1 MLKKVPVSDLSHEI
15 GLVSGEPL
23 GLSDDARVQRRPYV
37 ERAPYSERRQC
48 NKDVDVCLSDSGTV
62 VCKVDPRDVASAAIQ

>member
-48 NKDVDVCLSDSGTV
+48 NKEVDVCLSDWGAV
-62 VCKVDPRDVASAAIQ
+62 VRNVDLRDVVSAIH

>member
-1 MLKKVPVSDLSHEI
+1 MLKKIPASDLSHEI

-48 NKDVDVCLSDSGTV
+48 NKEVDVCLSDWGAV
-62 VCKVDPRDVASAAIQ
+62 VRNVDLRDVVSAIH

>member
-37 ERAPYSERRQC
+37 ERAPYSE
-48 NKDVDVCLSDSGTV
+48 
-62 VCKVDPRDVASAAIQ
+62 

>member
-15 GLVSGEPL
+15 GLVFGEPL

-48 NKDVDVCLSDSGTV
+48 NKEVDVCLSDWGAV
-62 VCKVDPRDVASAAIQ
+62 VRNVDLRDVVSAIH